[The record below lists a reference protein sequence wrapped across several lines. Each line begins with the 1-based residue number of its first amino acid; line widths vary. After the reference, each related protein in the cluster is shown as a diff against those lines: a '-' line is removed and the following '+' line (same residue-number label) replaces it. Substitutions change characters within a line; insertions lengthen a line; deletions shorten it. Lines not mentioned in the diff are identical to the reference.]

1 MSVFD
6 RLERLAFGPVRRL
19 VGEAATIRPM
29 TRIGGVNGTVGVDPL
44 RPVVALAAP
53 LAVFDEA
60 IEVMQST
67 NAWDS
72 RALDRL
78 REIGASLTLEVAV
91 GDIGYDLVVV
101 DRVDRPNT
109 GDILT
114 VVGLVARSGASVTV
128 GLAKAGRL

>member
-29 TRIGGVNGTVGVDPL
+29 TRVGGVNGAAGIDSV
-44 RPVVALAAP
+44 RPVVTLVAP
-53 LAVFDEA
+53 RAVFDEA
-60 IEVMQST
+60 IEAVQST

-72 RALDRL
+72 RALERL
-78 REIGASLTLEVAV
+78 REIGASLTIEFAAEDV
-91 GDIGYDLVVV
+91 GFDLVAG
-101 DRVDRPNT
+101 DRVDRPAT

-114 VVGLVARSGASVTV
+114 VVGLVARSGASVTL
-128 GLAKAGRL
+128 GLARAGRL

>member
-6 RLERLAFGPVRRL
+6 RLERLAFEPVRRL

-29 TRIGGVNGTVGVDPL
+29 TRVGGVNGPVGVDPA
-44 RPVVALAAP
+44 RPVVMLAAP
-53 LAVFDEA
+53 RAVFDEA
-60 IEVMQST
+60 IEAANAP

-78 REIGASLTLEVAV
+78 RELGANLTIEFAAEDVGFDVVA
-91 GDIGYDLVVV
+91 G
-101 DRVDRPNT
+101 DRVDRPAT

-114 VVGLVARSGASVTV
+114 VVGLVARSGASVTL
-128 GLAKAGRL
+128 GLARAGRL